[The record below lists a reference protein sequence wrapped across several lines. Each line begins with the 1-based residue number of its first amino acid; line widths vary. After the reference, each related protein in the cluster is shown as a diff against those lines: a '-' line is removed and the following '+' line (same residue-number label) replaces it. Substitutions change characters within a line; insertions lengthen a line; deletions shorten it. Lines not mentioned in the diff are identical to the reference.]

1 MNQNYAYR
9 LLLDADEFYKIKDY
23 QKSLEYYDN
32 SIELDEK
39 NPEAFRGKGN
49 CLQQLH
55 RYDEAI
61 ECYNKAISLKKDDSE
76 TYYCYGNCFHT
87 LGKNQEAIKN
97 GALLDYSL
105 EENKNKLTLYFT
117 VESINGTASEKGEF
131 TIVGTVTQE
140 ITEENKF
147 IFE

>member
-1 MNQNYAYR
+1 MDNILSEATCTIGQAVEPEGKQTQAN
-9 LLLDADEFYKIKDY
+9 LSCKIPD
-23 QKSLEYYDN
+23 
-32 SIELDEK
+32 LDETK
-39 NPEAFRGKGN
+39 TYKSFELYNSEFIVDISDDDEVLLNPV
-49 CLQQLH
+49 
-55 RYDEAI
+55 
-61 ECYNKAISLKKDDSE
+61 
-76 TYYCYGNCFHT
+76 
-87 LGKNQEAIKN
+87 KNQEAIKN

>member
-1 MNQNYAYR
+1 MDNILSEATCTIGQAVEPDGKQTQAN
-9 LLLDADEFYKIKDY
+9 LSCKIPD
-23 QKSLEYYDN
+23 
-32 SIELDEK
+32 LDETK
-39 NPEAFRGKGN
+39 TYKSFELYNSEFIVDISDDDEVLLNPV
-49 CLQQLH
+49 
-55 RYDEAI
+55 
-61 ECYNKAISLKKDDSE
+61 
-76 TYYCYGNCFHT
+76 
-87 LGKNQEAIKN
+87 KNQEAIKN